1 MYLYIVQNTNRSD
14 WLFRVTRQL
23 ATNLRAQ
30 FKSRIDVTLGSRKE
44 GLRRVLQYR
53 SPQAGSPV
61 DSLVVNWG
69 YEPIMPRNVVVWDEL
84 PMATHVIVGIY
95 LFAVGE
101 CDILLGRHY
110 IKSVYS

>member
-1 MYLYIVQNTNRSD
+1 MSFYGDNLCSTDDCKNDVNVYSD
-14 WLFRVTRQL
+14 D
-23 ATNLRAQ
+23 A
-30 FKSRIDVTLGSRKE
+30 
-44 GLRRVLQYR
+44 
-53 SPQAGSPV
+53 SPV
-61 DSLVVNWG
+61 DTLVVNWG